1 MLMQVRVIAFGPL
14 AEQLGGKEH
23 EFEIPPSSSVRFLIE
38 EIGIEMWLS
47 NGLSISINGNK
58 VGEDEPLSEGDE
70 VALLPPV
77 SGG

>member
-1 MLMQVRVIAFGPL
+1 MCMQVKVIAFGPL
-14 AEQLGGKEH
+14 AEQMGGKEH
-23 EFEIPPSSSVRFLIE
+23 GIEIIPNSSVRFLLE

-47 NGLSISINGNK
+47 QGLMVSINGER
-58 VGEDEPLSEGDE
+58 VDEDEPLSDGDE

>member
-1 MLMQVRVIAFGPL
+1 MQVKVIAFGPL
-14 AEQLGGKEH
+14 AEQMGGKEH
-23 EFEIPPSSSVRFLIE
+23 GIEIIPNSSVRFLLE

-47 NGLSISINGNK
+47 QGLMVSINGER
-58 VGEDEPLSEGDE
+58 VDEDEPLSDGDE